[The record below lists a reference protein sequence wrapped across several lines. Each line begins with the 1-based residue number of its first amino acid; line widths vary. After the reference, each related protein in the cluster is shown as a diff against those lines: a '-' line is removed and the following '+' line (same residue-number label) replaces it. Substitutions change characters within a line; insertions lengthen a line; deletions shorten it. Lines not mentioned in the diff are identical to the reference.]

1 MTMATVSREAG
12 KENRAPASLQADISF
27 TSITKQCVSTK
38 NTYQVR
44 LSYNFQ
50 RLRTPELIWG
60 TAHFPE
66 RQRAPPEGMD
76 R

>member
-1 MTMATVSREAG
+1 
-12 KENRAPASLQADISF
+12 
-27 TSITKQCVSTK
+27 VSTK

-50 RLRTPELIWG
+50 WLRTPELIWG
-60 TAHFPE
+60 TAPFPV